1 MITNKKLISEIME
14 EKENQRKVKIKVP
27 EKSQTPLFSNM
38 ARVNASSRE
47 VIIDFS
53 FVQPNTDE
61 GIVAT
66 RVALTP
72 GHAKALR
79 DALDN
84 TLKHYENRE

>member
-1 MITNKKLISEIME
+1 MVE
-14 EKENQRKVKIKVP
+14 EKKNQRKINIKVP
-27 EKSQTPLFSNM
+27 EKSQGPLFSNM

-47 VIIDFS
+47 VVIDFS

-61 GIVAT
+61 GIVVA

-84 TLKHYENRE
+84 TLNHYDNIS